1 MERLSCRLLFVLH
14 TGHLFL
20 QLIQFHFGAE
30 ETGSHIFMFLLV
42 LAQFQHNI
50 VKAAIHARFHSIDPL
65 FKLPES
71 YVDLF
76 ESSVDLFKSSVDLFE
91 SSVDLFESSVDL
103 FKPSVDL
110 LKSIIHLTFQLL
122 EPLLIRLFLIFKL
135 TLQQANRINEI
146 T

>member
-76 ESSVDLFKSSVDLFE
+76 ESSVDLFE
-91 SSVDLFESSVDL
+91 S
-103 FKPSVDL
+103 SVDL

>member
-76 ESSVDLFKSSVDLFE
+76 ESSVDLFE
-91 SSVDLFESSVDL
+91 SSVDLFES
-103 FKPSVDL
+103 SVDL

>member
-76 ESSVDLFKSSVDLFE
+76 ESSVDLFESSVDLLKSSVDLFK
-91 SSVDLFESSVDL
+91 S
-103 FKPSVDL
+103 SVDL

>member
-42 LAQFQHNI
+42 LAQFQHEI

-76 ESSVDLFKSSVDLFE
+76 ESSVDLF
-91 SSVDLFESSVDL
+91 ESSVDL
-103 FKPSVDL
+103 FKSSVDL

>member
-42 LAQFQHNI
+42 LAQFQHEI

-76 ESSVDLFKSSVDLFE
+76 ESSVDLFKS
-91 SSVDLFESSVDL
+91 
-103 FKPSVDL
+103 SVDL

>member
-30 ETGSHIFMFLLV
+30 ETGSYIFMFLLV

-50 VKAAIHARFHSIDPL
+50 VKAAIHARFHSINPL

-76 ESSVDLFKSSVDLFE
+76 ESSVDLFK

>member
-50 VKAAIHARFHSIDPL
+50 VKAAIHARFHSINPL

-76 ESSVDLFKSSVDLFE
+76 ESSVDLFK

>member
-76 ESSVDLFKSSVDLFE
+76 ESSVDLFE

-103 FKPSVDL
+103 FKSSVDL

>member
-76 ESSVDLFKSSVDLFE
+76 ESSVDLF
-91 SSVDLFESSVDL
+91 ESSVDL
-103 FKPSVDL
+103 FKSSVDL